1 MSDTDNIVRVTVEQ
15 PSLEVQ
21 GMEKPSAVE
30 NTVRVTVSQP
40 ALNVTGRS
48 DMEITQEAVIFFGR
62 WFKGEKGDSWENDFD
77 IATNDDIDGLF
88 EG

>member
-1 MSDTDNIVRVTVEQ
+1 MHAADNIVKVTVEQ
-15 PSLEVQ
+15 PSLDVQ
-21 GMEKPSAVE
+21 GMETSIVE
-30 NTVRVTVSQP
+30 NTARVTVSQP
-40 ALNVTGRS
+40 ALNVTGRF